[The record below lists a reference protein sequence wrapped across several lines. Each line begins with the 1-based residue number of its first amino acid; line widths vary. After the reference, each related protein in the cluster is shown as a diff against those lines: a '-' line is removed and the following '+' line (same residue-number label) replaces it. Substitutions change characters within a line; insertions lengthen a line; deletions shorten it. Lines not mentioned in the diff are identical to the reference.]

1 MQVFIPFKSVRKS
14 LRYLARY
21 PKRLYA
27 QLREGTHALL
37 AIRGRPV
44 VKSHPNHTVTR
55 SWRDNEA
62 FLRYYVCRCSEAVR
76 AYTKRKTDGQPY
88 TTELFDRRIK
98 EELGGWLEADAAVE
112 KPSWWGR
119 KDIHRSY
126 RAQLYRKN
134 PDLYP
139 KWKRYAD
146 EYNDYVWPV
155 KKISKAPLRCMPR
168 AAGAAGTAPRTPS
181 KTS

>member
-1 MQVFIPFKSVRKS
+1 MQVFIPFKNVRKS

-76 AYTKRKTDGQPY
+76 EYTRRKTDGKPY

-98 EELGGWLEADAAVE
+98 EELGGWIDESAEAPPPPPPA
-112 KPSWWGR
+112 WWGR
-119 KDIHRSY
+119 KDIHHSY
-126 RAQLYRKN
+126 RAQLHRKN

-139 KWKRYAD
+139 EWRHYAD
-146 EYNDYVWPV
+146 VYKDYVWPV
-155 KKISKAPLRCMPR
+155 KKISKERI
-168 AAGAAGTAPRTPS
+168 RT
-181 KTS
+181 TS